1 MPFQTSLPTYPIEST
16 YTPRMC
22 TKIHISNIPIP
33 HLRIC
38 MQNPPEVN
46 EKEIND
52 YVDISTFSV
61 HEANVR
67 RDFWA

>member
-1 MPFQTSLPTYPIEST
+1 
-16 YTPRMC
+16 MC

-33 HLRIC
+33 HLRIY